1 MGVRGNNGRGLDD
14 AVWQRLGDIGFTVS
28 DSERKTMNTVY
39 VRQTMYETPGDTPSR
54 EPVLVPIARLPGING
69 FMLELTNLVIGA
81 QAAAQE
87 YVVDP
92 EYVQELIR
100 ERDNA
105 NDSAEILREQVAAR
119 DKKINDLVQ
128 ADLKRQMEAAKGWKE
143 MSVFA
148 KLWAVISGR
157 TIPMRL
163 QDGNVS
169 ERRSLPR

>member
-14 AVWQRLGDIGFTVS
+14 AVWQRLGEIGFTVS

-92 EYVQELIR
+92 
-100 ERDNA
+100 
-105 NDSAEILREQVAAR
+105 
-119 DKKINDLVQ
+119 
-128 ADLKRQMEAAKGWKE
+128 
-143 MSVFA
+143 
-148 KLWAVISGR
+148 
-157 TIPMRL
+157 
-163 QDGNVS
+163 
-169 ERRSLPR
+169 